1 MWLFGA
7 GKFHKHIINMILNFN
22 DGSKLYKVRIIKFLQ
37 NTMYMTLEDN
47 TFAYARLW
55 FKNMD
60 KLIEVMNKFAGNWS

>member
-1 MWLFGA
+1 ML
-7 GKFHKHIINMILNFN
+7 I
-22 DGSKLYKVRIIKFLQ
+22 
-37 NTMYMTLEDN
+37 TLEDN